1 MALNNVISKSFTGVN
16 LIMLS
21 LVEETEPKE
30 YQDKYFMFIKA
41 VPSVRSDTSSSGKS
55 YDHKSAITFKMSAEK
70 AYAMSF
76 ALSQYALG
84 RGKLYDEQ
92 FGNFVMFADGSKSQY
107 GSNSKKAM
115 NVNYYTNQ
123 KSNKTNVSLFTSSDQ
138 TKIPFFMTPYEA
150 SSMSEVM
157 KFFANECLRMEI
169 AGPGVMIS
177 RQNNSPRQP
186 QPQQQNSGQGSGGP
200 FNQQP
205 AQQPTQPQ
213 NQQGFFNPPQSQQPT
228 PQPTPQPVA
237 NVAANKVA
245 NDFAGFLNADDDLPF

>member
-177 RQNNSPRQP
+177 RQNNSPRQT
-186 QPQQQNSGQGSGGP
+186 QSQQQNSGQGSGGP

-228 PQPTPQPVA
+228 P

>member
-177 RQNNSPRQP
+177 RQNNTPRQP
-186 QPQQQNSGQGSGGP
+186 QAQNGNQGP

-205 AQQPTQPQ
+205 AQTQPQ

-228 PQPTPQPVA
+228 PQPVA

-245 NDFAGFLNADDDLPF
+245 NDFAGFFGDANNDDLPF

>member
-177 RQNNSPRQP
+177 RQNNSPRQT
-186 QPQQQNSGQGSGGP
+186 QSQQQNSGQGSGGP
-200 FNQQP
+200 FNQQPAQQP

-228 PQPTPQPVA
+228 P

-245 NDFAGFLNADDDLPF
+245 NDFAGFLNANDDLPF